1 MAGMQVHAGG
11 TWRPH
16 CPQVQAAARGGAE
29 AMGRQS
35 AVLVR
40 MVGLVLVGQLA
51 GGRHW
56 GFLFWRT
63 DLE

>member
-1 MAGMQVHAGG
+1 MVPKLRQQ
-11 TWRPH
+11 P
-16 CPQVQAAARGGAE
+16 E

-56 GFLFWRT
+56 GFWFWRT